1 MILNHFQHLCLTDA
15 CWTQGVAYEK
25 TFPVTPPVRRNH
37 FTAVTKL
44 NAVLGVTVSCLA
56 VVAAVG
62 LIIVGRKSWGDFRV
76 GLFICISVIVWSLT
90 RIVALGFV
98 LQVIQL
104 SRGLSYYGENS
115 HILMGMGWLTFAWSD
130 AITIVLQ
137 TLLFALLFYQWM
149 LVFLA
154 SASERTQKIL
164 KGALIFVMCAVVI
177 VFIGVM
183 AQVTVLAVAS
193 TSLGSEITTVQFS
206 VRLVTFL
213 RVMFMVILILVVGV
227 GIVMIVGLFWV
238 EKREDKIGL
247 VKFLVLIFFIFSG
260 FLLRAIFFFSISK
273 DVPESNGSQSSMF
286 GVQLLLSEVLIVGSL
301 ICLVWLGIRAVNIR
315 LAGFKKLR
323 ESEGLDIHLLNSER
337 SSSISED
344 SIPSQYDV

>member
-15 CWTQGVAYEK
+15 CLTQGVAYEK
-25 TFPVTPPVRRNH
+25 TFPLSPPVRTNH
-37 FTAVTKL
+37 FAAVSKL
-44 NAVLGVTVSCLA
+44 DAVLGVTVSCLA
-56 VVAAVG
+56 VVAAAG
-62 LIIVGRKSWGDFRV
+62 LIIAGRKSWGDFRV

-98 LQVIQL
+98 LQMIRL
-104 SRGLSYYGENS
+104 TRGLSHVGENS
-115 HILMGMGWLTFAWSD
+115 NDFMKVGWLTFAWSD

-154 SASERTQKIL
+154 SVSERTQKLL
-164 KGALIFVMCAVVI
+164 KGALIFFMCAVVA
-177 VFIGVM
+177 VFVGVM
-183 AQVTVLAVAS
+183 THVTVLFLLNRQNLTGFNVA
-193 TSLGSEITTVQFS
+193 LI
-206 VRLVTFL
+206 TFL
-213 RVMFMVILILVVGV
+213 RVMSIVILVLDVGV

-247 VKFLVLIFFIFSG
+247 VKFLVIIFFIFAG
-260 FLLRAIFFFSISK
+260 FLLRAIFFFSLQK
-273 DVPESNGSQSSMF
+273 GLPETNGTQSAMF

-344 SIPSQYDV
+344 AIPSQYDV